1 MSNLWTF
8 ETIIQHIKDT
18 LDSSWYEL
26 EEEYKNSSE
35 LENGEFLYFNC
46 NHVNSIFNYCLDNK
60 IESLELI
67 KCLEYINEKQSEYT
81 GENITYDD
89 ISNMNKIYNLMIYF
103 VGEDWKYEKLIELES
118 QNICN
123 IVAVDR

>member
-18 LDSSWYEL
+18 LDSAWYEL

-46 NHVNSIFNYCLDNK
+46 NYVNSIFNYCLDNK
-60 IESLELI
+60 IEALELI
-67 KCLEYINEKQSEYT
+67 KCLEYINEKKSEFT
-81 GENITYDD
+81 GEDITYED
-89 ISNMNKIYNLMIYF
+89 ISNMDKIYKFMIYF

-118 QNICN
+118 QNICKS
-123 IVAVDR
+123 VSL